1 MSGSRS
7 PTWGVGCWQTHVLD
21 DLLGMVEVAEL
32 RRFDHLWYG
41 NEKLHP
47 DMWIGLTAAALHST
61 RLRIGTFIA
70 DPYSLHP
77 ALIAAMIATLDHY
90 SARRAVLVFGAGGSG
105 LRELG
110 IERRQPVAT
119 VAAAVD
125 VVRSLLRGERVVRE
139 GPYFAADA
147 QLHFPAR
154 SDLPIWIASRAPR
167 MLELAGRVADGAMIG
182 TVAAAKDIEAALASI
197 EAGAAAAGRRRSDL
211 TTSVRVDV
219 SVADDAKAARDALRG
234 FVAGVL
240 SASYPNR
247 DFVERAGVEVPGE
260 LEEVCRTKDLQ
271 RAWESGHLVPDDLV
285 DVLTW
290 AGTAD
295 EVASRVAAAI
305 ELGVDNVTVMFHPQ
319 AGEPAK
325 QLDRF
330 AEDVLPR
337 VAALRSAPVTTA
349 NEGF

>member
-21 DLLGMVEVAEL
+21 DLLGMVDVAE
-32 RRFDHLWYG
+32 RRGFDHLWYG

-47 DMWIGLTAAALHST
+47 DMWVGLTAAALNSS
-61 RLRIGTFIA
+61 RLRIGTFIV
-70 DPYSLHP
+70 DPYSMHP
-77 ALIAAMIATLDHY
+77 ALVAAMIATLDHY
-90 SARRAVLVFGAGGSG
+90 AGGRAVLVFGAGGSG

-110 IERRQPVAT
+110 LERKRPLAT

-139 GPYFAADA
+139 GPELTADA

-154 SDLPIWIASRAPR
+154 PDLPIWIASRAPR
-167 MLELAGRVADGAMIG
+167 LLELAGRVADGAMIG
-182 TVAAAKDIEAALASI
+182 TIAMSSEIAAALERVR
-197 EAGAAAAGRRRSDL
+197 AGAASADRAIGDV
-211 TTSVRVDV
+211 TTCVRVDV

-247 DFVERAGVEVPGE
+247 DFVERAGLGVPAE

-271 RAWESGHLVPDDLV
+271 LAWQSGHLVPDDLV
-285 DVLTW
+285 DALTW

-295 EVASRVAAAI
+295 DVAQRVAAAI
-305 ELGVDNVTVMFHPQ
+305 DLGVDNVTLMFHPQ
-319 AGEPAK
+319 AGEPA
-325 QLDRF
+325 QQVECF
-330 AEDVLPR
+330 ADDVLPR
-337 VAALRSAPVTTA
+337 VAALHSAPVFTA
-349 NEGF
+349 SEG